1 MRPLHL
7 TISAFGPY
15 AGQVE
20 LDLTQLGTS
29 GLYLIT
35 GDTGAGKTTIF
46 DAIAYALYGEASG
59 NQRESSM
66 LRSKY
71 ADPNTPT
78 EVTLLFQYGEKQY
91 TIRRNP
97 EYERPA
103 KKGGGTTLQRAEAE
117 LILPDGNRI
126 TKRTEVNQ
134 AIIDILGID
143 RNQFCQIAMIA
154 QGDFMKLLLADTK
167 DRQTIFRQIFKT
179 EYYQTLQD
187 KLKEESGKLSRQCD
201 QEKASIQQYISG
213 ILCEETHPLWET
225 VQQAKQNC
233 LSSQDL
239 KAVLE
244 QLLADDAA
252 IEEKLTKTSK
262 ETDDELVKVNIQINE
277 ANRQAQLATQLSS
290 LKGACSQLQANRE
303 SLVRQLEA
311 AQAKQPE
318 AEQLQNQKSVLLS
331 KLSDYAHLEQLQA
344 SASTATQKLSDLQK
358 KQNQLSHSISQQQ
371 SNIQSMEQQ
380 LSQLQDAGAQWERLS
395 GMLTRTKEQLQSLTQ
410 LSRDAENVRSLQSRY
425 TEAKEAYQKA
435 GALAQEIQQ
444 QYLSWNKAYLD
455 QQAGILAQTLQDDTP
470 CPVCGSC
477 SHPFPAKMADSA
489 PTREQLERLKQEA
502 DHSMQT
508 ASEKSQLAFSQK
520 GQFEAALKALR
531 QQAAPILHMQEGE
544 KLSAAIQRE
553 TAALSMQQQE
563 LSQKMQEEDEKV
575 RIKNGISEKLPQARD
590 ALAAAQAQMQ
600 SASIEFASTA
610 THLDALKVQKEK
622 MLSALPFPTKQQA
635 DSFLVN
641 LDTQID
647 EIHRRLQSAQEQL
660 VKLDTDLAAYSGQIQ
675 QLSEQLSSAD
685 FLDLTQLKQQHANL
699 LSRQS
704 QLLSSQKATHTRIA
718 TNTSI
723 LSNLENSG
731 QRLSQLEK
739 KWTWVKGLS
748 NTANGNLSGK
758 EKIMLETYIQMT
770 YFDRI
775 INRANTRFM
784 VMSSGQYELKRRKE
798 ASNNRSQSGL
808 ELDVIDHYNGTER
821 SVKTLSGG
829 ESFKAS
835 LSLALGLSDEI
846 QHSAGGI
853 RLDTMFVDE
862 GFGSLDEESLQQAIR
877 ALSDLSEGS
886 RLVGIISHV
895 AELKQKIDRQIIVR
909 KEKSGGSRAEILIG

>member
-7 TISAFGPY
+7 SISAFGPY
-15 AGQVE
+15 ANKVD

-71 ADPNTPT
+71 ADPSTPT

-91 TIRRNP
+91 TVRRNP

-117 LILPDGNRI
+117 LILPDGSRI

-134 AIIDILGID
+134 AVVDILGID

-167 DRQTIFRQIFKT
+167 DRQAIFRQIFKT

-213 ILCEETHPLWET
+213 ILCDESHSLWPS
-225 VQQAKQNC
+225 VQQAKQNQ
-233 LSSQDL
+233 LSSQEL
-239 KAVLE
+239 KLVLE
-244 QLLADDAA
+244 QLLAEDAG
-252 IEEKLTKTSK
+252 IEKKLSENSETTSA
-262 ETDDELVKVNIQINE
+262 ELVKINIQINE
-277 ANRQAQLATQLSS
+277 AGRQAQLATQLST
-290 LKGACSQLQANRE
+290 LEQACSQLQVKRE
-303 SLVRQLEA
+303 LLLSELES

-318 AEQLQNQKSVLLS
+318 AEKLQNQKSVLAS
-331 KLSDYAHLEQLQA
+331 KLSDYAQLEQVQRSV
-344 SASTATQKLSDLQK
+344 SAVSQTILELQK
-358 KQNQLSHSISQQQ
+358 QKGQLTDSISQQQ
-371 SNIQSMEQQ
+371 SSIHSMEQQ
-380 LSQLQDAGAQWERLS
+380 LTALQDAGAQWERLS
-395 GMLTRTKEQLQSLTQ
+395 GTLTNTKEHLKNLSQ
-410 LSRDAENVRSLQSRY
+410 LSQDVENVRALQAGY
-425 TEAKEAYQKA
+425 IEAKNAYQKA
-435 GALAQEIQQ
+435 SEFSQTLQQ
-444 QYLSWNKAYLD
+444 QYLTWNKAYLD
-455 QQAGILAQTLQDDTP
+455 QQAGILAQTLQEGVP
-470 CPVCGSC
+470 CPVCGSLG
-477 SHPFPAKMADSA
+477 HPSPAKIADSA
-489 PTREQLERLKQEA
+489 PTREQLEHLKQQA
-502 DHSMQT
+502 DRSMQT
-508 ASEKSQLAFSQK
+508 ATQKSQIAFSKK
-520 GQFEAALKALR
+520 GQFETALKSLR
-531 QQAAPILHMQEGE
+531 QQASSILHEQEGE
-544 KLSAAIQRE
+544 TLSAAIQRE
-553 TAALSMQQQE
+553 TATLSLQQQE
-563 LSQKMQEEDEKV
+563 LCQLIQEEERKV
-575 RIKNGISEKLPQARD
+575 SIKNALSERLPLARD
-590 ALAAAQAQMQ
+590 ALTAEQAQIQ
-600 SASIEFASTA
+600 SVSIAFASASTQ
-610 THLDALKVQKEK
+610 LDTLKAQQES
-622 MLSALPFPTKQQA
+622 MLSALPFPTRQQA
-635 DSFLVN
+635 EAFLVR
-641 LDTQID
+641 LQSQID
-647 EIHRRLQSAQEQL
+647 EIQRNLQSTQEQL
-660 VKLDTDLAAYSGQIQ
+660 GKLGTEFAAYNGQIQ
-675 QLSEQLSSAD
+675 QLREQLSSGEHLDHAVLNQRRAD
-685 FLDLTQLKQQHANL
+685 L
-699 LSRQS
+699 LSQQS
-704 QLLSSQKATHTRIA
+704 QLLSRQKAVHTRIS

-723 LSNLENSG
+723 LSHLESSG
-731 QRLSQLEK
+731 QNLSQLEK

-775 INRANTRFM
+775 ICRANTRFM
-784 VMSSGQYELKRRKE
+784 IMSSGQYELKRRKE

-862 GFGSLDEESLQQAIR
+862 GFGSLDEESLQQALR
-877 ALSDLSEGS
+877 ALSDLSDGN